1 MRKKLP
7 LACSLST
14 ARDGCGVGM
23 KSNCSRIMG
32 EDFSL
37 DLNTEKRNRGKKRER
52 KKNKRKRF
60 NKKG

>member
-1 MRKKLP
+1 MREKLP
-7 LACSLST
+7 PACSLSA

-37 DLNTEKRNRGKKRER
+37 DLNTEKNMGER
-52 KKNKRKRF
+52 KEERKE
-60 NKKG
+60 KKKESIF